1 MDSKKGKSASG
12 NPYRIVFEKSMDA
25 LLILDGR
32 TQTVTEANETAG
44 TLLGYNRGE
53 LKGKAFTSLFP
64 EVRDGSDAPIK
75 VYGSV
80 FLEEFRKKDGTS
92 LRLDLTATMI
102 PWRPD
107 GAVLVSLRDAS
118 ERLRA
123 EQDREKLVRELEG
136 AIEKIKTLRGL
147 LPICA
152 HCKKIRD
159 DKGYWQQVEVY
170 VKGHSLAEFSHGIC
184 PDCLKKYY
192 SKI

>member
-1 MDSKKGKSASG
+1 
-12 NPYRIVFEKSMDA
+12 MDA

-32 TQTVTEANETAG
+32 TQTVIEANEA
-44 TLLGYNRGE
+44 TLSMLGYGRDE
-53 LKGKAFTSLFP
+53 LEGKPFTGLYP
-64 EVRDGSDAPIK
+64 EGKSRDAAPIK

-80 FLEEFRKKDGTS
+80 FLEEFRKKDGS
-92 LRLDLTATMI
+92 SINLDLTATMI
-102 PWRPD
+102 PWNPD

-152 HCKKIRD
+152 LCKKIRD

-170 VKGHSLAEFSHGIC
+170 VEGHSLAEFSHGIC